1 MESSVLAVWRYSP
14 DWYARRRSLAA
25 QGKCSMHGEACTD
38 GEVVASVLL
47 ADAGSEDI
55 RWAVCRRGL
64 AEHGWDMPHD
74 FPPGYEPSR

>member
-1 MESSVLAVWRYSP
+1 
-14 DWYARRRSLAA
+14 
-25 QGKCSMHGEACTD
+25 MHGEACTD